1 VSTTYTRTYLVT
13 GVTGFLGKVMLESLI
28 RQRERL
34 GIERIL
40 VVIRARGTKTG
51 RDRLMNEVATS
62 RCLAALAPGW
72 QAHVTVLDGDL
83 SAPGLGLAADQLS
96 LLDSVTHVIHSAASV
111 NFSLPVKQAAKANIV
126 ASLNLLELVRRSP
139 KLKRFVYVST
149 AYVTPHRGD
158 HEPIEERLVPL
169 PGDATEMLAEI
180 EAETTSD
187 ADWLKRTGYPNTYT
201 LTKAIAE
208 RLLSERRG
216 TIPLSIVRPS
226 VITASR
232 VTPFPGWIDSTS
244 GFGAFATMIGLGHLR
259 VIVGRPDARL
269 DLIPVDDVSDR
280 VIEEA
285 HAAQEETTIRHA
297 TAGIALSPSVNDCW
311 DEIHTYF
318 RMHPIDRRPAR
329 RYLGPAGPR
338 FALADALHHRLPIAF
353 AEMSSPVRRR
363 QAKRLAS
370 RLDYL
375 NDVFPYF
382 TTRTFD
388 FRSSRPLAADH
399 QPRAFVRVV
408 CRGLA
413 QHVLD
418 QDERQW
424 TLAGRQHAGHGG
436 DLRWVMA
443 HPDANA
449 WVRTGIWASTKVL
462 RRIAQAVTVDI
473 PSFERARA
481 AVGPGEA
488 IVLVPSHR
496 SYLDFILCSYL
507 AFTRPDLGIRVPY
520 IAAATE
526 FGRVPLLGRIL
537 QWMHAFYVKRGA
549 GKENRDLTKRVQAL
563 LDRGEVLEFFVEG
576 ERSRSRE
583 FLTPKRGLL
592 RTIQESGKPAV
603 LFPIA
608 ITYDRIPEEAAFQ
621 RELSGAP
628 KPRMRLS
635 ALMRWLWEVV
645 RGRVRVGRMHL
656 ACGAPIALTT
666 ASDVREV
673 AQQVIDHLR
682 SAMAVTTFHLDA
694 AREQLAREGW
704 QVAAAR
710 ERILSQGG
718 HVLESELDGK
728 VPLDPV
734 IAQTMRAQIGHWLD
748 EVPSDEESQA
758 VAPSRAG

>member
-1 VSTTYTRTYLVT
+1 MSRTYLVT
-13 GVTGFLGKVMLESLI
+13 GVTGFLGKVMLESLM

-34 GIERIL
+34 GIDRVL
-40 VVIRARGTKTG
+40 VVIRARGTKSG
-51 RDRLMNEVATS
+51 ADRLRTEVAAS
-62 RCLAALAPGW
+62 RCLSGLTDGW
-72 QAHVTVLDGDL
+72 QERVTVLDGDL
-83 SAPGLGLAADQLS
+83 SLPGLGLGPEQLA
-96 LLDSVTHVIHSAASV
+96 LLDGVTHVIHSAASV
-111 NFSLPVKQAAKANIV
+111 NFSLPVKQAAKQNIV
-126 ASLNLLELVRRSP
+126 ASLNLMELVRHAPR
-139 KLKRFVYVST
+139 LERFVYVST
-149 AYVTPHRGD
+149 AYVNRHQGD
-158 HEPIEERLVPL
+158 DTPIEERLVPL
-169 PGDATEMLAEI
+169 PSDATAMLEEI
-180 EAETTSD
+180 DAETTSD
-187 ADWLKRTGYPNTYT
+187 AEWLKRSGYPNTYT

-208 RLLSERRG
+208 RLLYERRG
-216 TIPLSIVRPS
+216 RIPLSIVRPS

-285 HAAQEETTIRHA
+285 HSATAETTIKHA
-297 TAGIALSPSVNDCW
+297 TAGKACSPTVNECW

-318 RMHPIDRRPAR
+318 RLHPIDRRPAR

-338 FALADALHHRLPIAF
+338 FALADAIHHRLPIAF
-353 AEMSSPVRRR
+353 AEMGSPLRRR
-363 QAKRLAS
+363 QAKKLAS
-370 RLDYL
+370 RLEYL

-382 TTRTFD
+382 TTRSFD
-388 FRSSRPLAADH
+388 FRSSHPLPADH
-399 QPRAFVRVV
+399 QPRAFVRTV

-443 HPDANA
+443 HKDANA

-481 AVGPGEA
+481 AVKPGMA
-488 IVLVPSHR
+488 IVLLPSHR

-549 GKENRDLTKRVQAL
+549 GRENRDLIKRVNDL
-563 LDRGEVLEFFVEG
+563 LTRGEVLEFFVEG

-583 FLTPKRGLL
+583 FLPPKRGLL
-592 RTIQESGKPAV
+592 RAVQESGRPAV
-603 LFPIA
+603 LFPIS
-608 ITYDRIPEEAAFQ
+608 ISYDRIPEEEAFA
-621 RELSGAP
+621 RELAGAP
-628 KPRMRLS
+628 KPRMRL
-635 ALMRWLWEVV
+635 AVLFRWLWEVV
-645 RGRVRVGRMHL
+645 RGRVRLGRMHL
-656 ACGAPIALTT
+656 ACGAPIVLDAD
-666 ASDVREV
+666 SDNREV
-673 AQQVIDHLR
+673 ADRVIEHLR
-682 SAMAVTTFHLDA
+682 SAMAVSTFHLEA
-694 AREQLAREGW
+694 AQEQLAREGW
-704 QVAAAR
+704 QVKAAR
-710 ERILSQGG
+710 ERIVARGG
-718 HVLESELDGK
+718 HVLESELDGS
-728 VPLDPV
+728 VRLDPM
-734 IAQTMRAQIGHWLD
+734 IAKTMRTQIGHWLD
-748 EVPSDEESQA
+748 AAPAEDGAER
-758 VAPSRAG
+758 VAQSRAG

>member
-1 VSTTYTRTYLVT
+1 
-13 GVTGFLGKVMLESLI
+13 
-28 RQRERL
+28 
-34 GIERIL
+34 
-40 VVIRARGTKTG
+40 
-51 RDRLMNEVATS
+51 
-62 RCLAALAPGW
+62 
-72 QAHVTVLDGDL
+72 
-83 SAPGLGLAADQLS
+83 
-96 LLDSVTHVIHSAASV
+96 
-111 NFSLPVKQAAKANIV
+111 
-126 ASLNLLELVRRSP
+126 
-139 KLKRFVYVST
+139 
-149 AYVTPHRGD
+149 
-158 HEPIEERLVPL
+158 PL

-187 ADWLKRTGYPNTYT
+187 VDWLARTGYPNTYT

-208 RLLSERRG
+208 RLLFERRG
-216 TIPLSIVRPS
+216 SIPLSIVRPS

-259 VIVGRPDARL
+259 VVVGRPDARL

-297 TAGIALSPSVNDCW
+297 TAGKALSPSVHECW

-338 FALADALHHRLPIAF
+338 FALAEALHHRLPIAF

-388 FRSSRPLAADH
+388 FRSSRPLDAEH
-399 QPRAFVRVV
+399 QPRAFVRTV

-443 HPDANA
+443 HEDANA

-462 RRIAQAVTVDI
+462 RRVAQAVTVDV

-481 AVGPGEA
+481 AVAPGAA

-549 GKENRDLTKRVQAL
+549 GKENRDLTPRVQAL
-563 LDRGEVLEFFVEG
+563 LGRGEVLEFFVEG

-635 ALMRWLWEVV
+635 ALVRWLWEVV
-645 RGRVRVGRMHL
+645 RGRVRLGRMHL
-656 ACGAPIALTT
+656 ACGTPIHLTSD
-666 ASDVREV
+666 SDVREV
-673 AQQVIDHLR
+673 APRIIEHLR
-682 SAMAVTTFHLDA
+682 GAMAVSTFHLAA

-704 QVAAAR
+704 SVAAAR
-710 ERILSQGG
+710 ERIVAQGG
-718 HVLESELDGK
+718 HVLESELDGAMA
-728 VPLDPV
+728 LDPLV
-734 IAQTMRAQIGHWLD
+734 VQTMRAQIGHWLD
-748 EVPSDEESQA
+748 EVPTDEESDA
-758 VAPSRAG
+758 VAPGRAG

>member
-1 VSTTYTRTYLVT
+1 MQRNYLVT
-13 GVTGFLGKVMLESLI
+13 GVTGFLGKVMLESLV
-28 RQRERL
+28 RQRAAL
-34 GIERIL
+34 GIERIQ
-40 VVIRARGTKTG
+40 VVIRSRGTKRG
-51 RDRLMNEVATS
+51 IDRFRSEVANS
-62 RCLAALAPGW
+62 PCLAGLPAGW
-72 QAHVTVLDGDL
+72 ESCVSVLDGDL
-83 SAPGLGLAADQLS
+83 SSPGLGLAPEELA
-96 LLDSVTHVIHSAASV
+96 LLHQATHVIHSAASV

-126 ASLNLLELVRRSP
+126 ASLNLMELVRAAPR
-139 KLKRFVYVST
+139 LERFVYVST

-158 HEPIEERLVPL
+158 GVPIPEELVPL
-169 PGDATEMLAEI
+169 VADATAMLAEI
-180 EAETTSD
+180 DAETTSD
-187 ADWLKRTGYPNTYT
+187 AEWLKRTGYPNTYT

-208 RLLSERRG
+208 RLLFERRG
-216 TIPLSIVRPS
+216 SMPLSIVRPS

-244 GFGAFATMIGLGHLR
+244 GFGAFATMMGLGHLR
-259 VIVGRPDARL
+259 VVVGRPDARL

-280 VIEEA
+280 VIAEA
-285 HAAQEETTIRHA
+285 HGATAETTIRHA
-297 TAGIALSPSVNDCW
+297 TAGVALSPTVNECW
-311 DEIHTYF
+311 DEIQRYF

-329 RYLGPAGPR
+329 RYLGPAGPV
-338 FALADALHHRLPIAF
+338 FALADAIHHRLPIAL
-353 AEMSSPVRRR
+353 AHLSTPVRRR

-382 TTRTFD
+382 TTRSFD
-388 FRSSRPLAADH
+388 FRCTHPLPADH
-399 QPRAFVRVV
+399 QPRAFVRTV
-408 CRGLA
+408 CRGIA
-413 QHVLD
+413 QHVLN

-436 DLRWVMA
+436 DARWVMA

-449 WVRTGIWASTKVL
+449 WVRTGIWSSTKVL

-481 AVGPGEA
+481 AVPPGAA
-488 IVLVPSHR
+488 IVLLPSHR

-549 GKENRDLTKRVQAL
+549 GRENRDLTPRVNAL

-583 FLTPKRGLL
+583 FLPPKRGLL
-592 RTIQESGKPAV
+592 RTVQESGRPAV

-608 ITYDRIPEEAAFQ
+608 ITYDRIPEEEAFE

-628 KPRMRLS
+628 KPRMRLRV
-635 ALMRWLWEVV
+635 LFRWLWEVI
-645 RGRVRVGRMHL
+645 RGRVRLGRMHL
-656 ACGAPIALTT
+656 ACGAPIHVDAD
-666 ASDVREV
+666 SDLREV
-673 AQQVIDHLR
+673 ADEVIQRLR
-682 SAMAVTTFHLDA
+682 SAMVVTTFHLEA
-694 AREQLAREGW
+694 CRELLAEEGLDP
-704 QVAAAR
+704 AAAR
-710 ERILSQGG
+710 ARIEAMGG
-718 HVLESELDGK
+718 HVLESELDGRMALH
-728 VPLDPV
+728 PL
-734 IAQTMRAQIGHWLD
+734 IRRTMREQVGHRLD
-748 EVPSDEESQA
+748 LEVGEPVVKA
-758 VAPSRAG
+758 AAPARVG

>member
-1 VSTTYTRTYLVT
+1 MKHTYLVT
-13 GVTGFLGKVMLESLI
+13 GVTGFLGKVMLESLL
-28 RQRERL
+28 RQREAL
-34 GIERIL
+34 GIDRLL
-40 VVIRARGTKTG
+40 VVIRSRGAKSG
-51 RDRLMNEVATS
+51 VERLRTEVAAS
-62 RCLAALAPGW
+62 PCLAGLAPGW
-72 QAHVTVLDGDL
+72 EEYVTVLDGDL
-83 SAPGLGLAADQLS
+83 AMPGLGLAADQLAA
-96 LLDSVTHVIHSAASV
+96 LDAITHVIHSAASV

-126 ASLNLLELVRRSP
+126 ASLNLMELVRGAPR
-139 KLKRFVYVST
+139 LQRFVYVST
-149 AYVTPHRGD
+149 AYVSTHRGD
-158 HEPIEERLVPL
+158 MEPIAEQLVPL
-169 PGDATEMLAEI
+169 PTDATAMLAEI

-187 ADWLKRTGYPNTYT
+187 LEWLARTGYPNTYT

-208 RLLSERRG
+208 RLLFERRG
-216 TIPLSIVRPS
+216 EIPLSIVRPS

-232 VTPFPGWIDSTS
+232 LTPFPGWIDSTS
-244 GFGAFATMIGLGHLR
+244 GFGAFAVLIGLGHLR
-259 VIVGRPDARL
+259 VVVGRPDARL

-280 VIEEA
+280 VIAEA
-285 HAAQEETTIRHA
+285 HGATAPTTIKHA
-297 TAGIALSPSVNDCW
+297 TAGKALSPTVAECW

-338 FALADALHHRLPIAF
+338 FVLAEAIHHRIPIKF
-353 AEMSSPVRRR
+353 AELGSPLRRR

-382 TTRTFD
+382 TTRSFD
-388 FRSSRPLAADH
+388 FRSSHPLPADH
-399 QPRAFVRVV
+399 QPRAFVRTV

-436 DLRWVMA
+436 DARWVLR

-462 RRIAQAVTVDI
+462 RRVAQAVTVDI

-481 AVGPGEA
+481 AVAPGAA

-526 FGRVPLLGRIL
+526 FGRVPMLGRIL
-537 QWMHAFYVKRGA
+537 QWMRAFYVKRGA
-549 GKENRDLTKRVQAL
+549 GRENRDLIQRVNAL
-563 LDRGEVLEFFVEG
+563 LERGEVLEFFVEG

-583 FLTPKRGLL
+583 FLSPKRGLL
-592 RTIQESGKPAV
+592 RAIQESGRPAV

-608 ITYDRIPEEAAFQ
+608 ISYDRVPEEAAFQ
-621 RELSGAP
+621 RELSGTP

-635 ALMRWLWEVV
+635 VLFRWLWEVS
-645 RGRVRVGRMHL
+645 RGRVRLGRMHL
-656 ACGAPIALTT
+656 ACGAPI
-666 ASDVREV
+666 R
-673 AQQVIDHLR
+673 
-682 SAMAVTTFHLDA
+682 LDA
-694 AREQLAREGW
+694 ESDLRVTADLVIERLRAAMVVSNFHIEATKELLAKEGW
-704 QVAAAR
+704 TPATAR
-710 ERILSQGG
+710 ERILAQGG
-718 HVLESELDGK
+718 LVLESELDGSA
-728 VPLDPV
+728 PLDPLIV
-734 IAQTMRAQIGHWLD
+734 KTLREQIGPWLD
-748 EVPSDEESQA
+748 AAPSAENVTALAQ
-758 VAPSRAG
+758 SRAG

>member
-1 VSTTYTRTYLVT
+1 MTTVHTRTYLVT
-13 GVTGFLGKVMLESLI
+13 GVTGFLGKVMLESLV

-34 GIERIL
+34 GIDRIL
-40 VVIRARGTKTG
+40 VVIRARGSKTG
-51 RDRLMNEVATS
+51 ADRLVNEVAAS
-62 RCLAALAPGW
+62 PCLAALPAGW
-72 QAHVTVLDGDL
+72 MQQVTVLDGDL
-83 SAPGLGLAADQLS
+83 SSPGLGLVPEQLV

-111 NFSLPVKQAAKANIV
+111 NFSLPVKQAAKANIL
-126 ASLNLLELVRRSP
+126 ASLNLMELVRRAP
-139 KLKRFVYVST
+139 RLKRFVYVST
-149 AYVTPHRGD
+149 AYVTPHRAD
-158 HEPIEERLVPL
+158 DEPIEERLVPL
-169 PGDATEMLAEI
+169 PGSAAEMLAEI

-187 ADWLKRTGYPNTYT
+187 VDWLARTGYPNTYT

-208 RLLSERRG
+208 RLLFERRG

-259 VIVGRPDARL
+259 VVVGRPDARL

-285 HAAQEETTIRHA
+285 HTAVEETTIRHA
-297 TAGIALSPSVNDCW
+297 TAGKALSPSVRECW

-318 RMHPIDRRPAR
+318 LMHPIDRRPAR
-329 RYLGPAGPR
+329 RYLGPAGAR
-338 FALADALHHRLPIAF
+338 FALADAIHHRLPIAF

-399 QPRAFVRVV
+399 QPRAFVRTV

-413 QHVLD
+413 AHVLD

-443 HPDANA
+443 HKDANA

-462 RRIAQAVTVDI
+462 RRVAQAVTVDV

-481 AVGPGEA
+481 AVAPGSA
-488 IVLVPSHR
+488 IVLLPSHR

-549 GKENRDLTKRVQAL
+549 GRENRDLIQRVNAL
-563 LDRGEVLEFFVEG
+563 IERGEVLEFFVEG

-583 FLTPKRGLL
+583 FLAPKRGLL
-592 RTIQESGKPAV
+592 RAIQESGKPAV

-608 ITYDRIPEEAAFQ
+608 ITYDRLPEEEAFQ

-635 ALMRWLWEVV
+635 VLFRWLWEVG
-645 RGRVRVGRMHL
+645 RGRVRLGRMHL
-656 ACGAPIALTT
+656 ACGAPIQMDAN
-666 ASDVREV
+666 SDLREV
-673 AQQVIDHLR
+673 ADTVIERLR

-710 ERILSQGG
+710 ERIVAQGG

-748 EVPSDEESQA
+748 EVPTDEESRA